1 MHAKKILL
9 FIFLPF
15 LSLFTCAE
23 EIIFSADSM
32 TGTAGSKSDT
42 TTLSGSAAV
51 QTPSMQINA
60 DLIELSGEDYRFITA
75 TGNVSGSISESQMDF
90 SCGKLKYDRSTKIAQ
105 LEDSVHLIDKP
116 NDVTADAQI
125 IEYNQENN
133 TAVMQIEITLK
144 QKNNVCTGTFAI
156 YKKGE
161 QLLELSGNP
170 QIVQGSDNFRAQE
183 IILNLQTQEIT
194 LDGRVKGS
202 ITDSK
207 PAAQNDSAAKEGSQT
222 EQPQQEN
229 TQNDEPPAKGE
240 TPSAAEPETQAKSE

>member
-1 MHAKKILL
+1 MNKKRPL
-9 FIFLPF
+9 IFLFSAF
-15 LSLFTCAE
+15 LSLFVYAE
-23 EIIFSADSM
+23 EITFSADSM

-51 QTPSMQINA
+51 QTQSMQINA
-60 DLIELSGEDYRFITA
+60 DLIELSGTDYRFITA
-75 TGNVSGSISESQMDF
+75 TGNVSGIISESQMDF
-90 SCGKLKYDRSTKIAQ
+90 SCGKLKYDRNTKIAQ

-133 TAVMQIEITLK
+133 TATMQIEITIK

-156 YKKGE
+156 YKKAD

-207 PAAQNDSAAKEGSQT
+207 PAQQQNNTPPQETAPEQEPPAQ
-222 EQPQQEN
+222 
-229 TQNDEPPAKGE
+229 DEPPESTEPA
-240 TPSAAEPETQAKSE
+240 TPEKSE

>member
-1 MHAKKILL
+1 MHNRKFLSFVFLSFASL
-9 FIFLPF
+9 FIY
-15 LSLFTCAE
+15 AE
-23 EIIFSADSM
+23 EITFSADSM

-42 TTLSGSAAV
+42 TTLSGSASV
-51 QTPSMQINA
+51 QTQSMQINA

-90 SCGKLKYDRSTKIAQ
+90 SCGKLKYDRNTKIAQ

-144 QKNNVCTGTFAI
+144 QKNNVCSGTFAI
-156 YKKGE
+156 YKKDE

-207 PAAQNDSAAKEGSQT
+207 PAAQNDSANQDETQTDQPPAEG
-222 EQPQQEN
+222 
-229 TQNDEPPAKGE
+229 TQNNEPPQEGE
-240 TPSAAEPETQAKSE
+240 NPPSAEPENKAKSE

>member
-1 MHAKKILL
+1 MNKKKT
-9 FIFLPF
+9 FIFLFSAF
-15 LSLFTCAE
+15 LSLFVYAE
-23 EIIFSADSM
+23 EITFSADSM

-51 QTPSMQINA
+51 QTQSMQINA
-60 DLIELSGEDYRFITA
+60 DLIELSGTDYRFITA
-75 TGNVSGSISESQMDF
+75 TGNVSGIISESQMDF
-90 SCGKLKYDRSTKIAQ
+90 SCGKLKYDRNTKIAQ

-133 TAVMQIEITLK
+133 TATMQIEITIK

-156 YKKGE
+156 YKKAD

-207 PAAQNDSAAKEGSQT
+207 PAQQQSDTPPQETAPEQEPPAQ
-222 EQPQQEN
+222 
-229 TQNDEPPAKGE
+229 DEPPE
-240 TPSAAEPETQAKSE
+240 STEPVTPEKSE

>member
-1 MHAKKILL
+1 MNKKKPL
-9 FIFLPF
+9 IFLFSAF
-15 LSLFTCAE
+15 LSLFVYAE
-23 EIIFSADSM
+23 EITFSADSM

-51 QTPSMQINA
+51 QTQSMQINA
-60 DLIELSGEDYRFITA
+60 DLIELSGTDYRFITA
-75 TGNVSGSISESQMDF
+75 TGNVSGIISESQMDF
-90 SCGKLKYDRSTKIAQ
+90 SCGKLKYDRNTKIAQ

-133 TAVMQIEITLK
+133 TATMQIEITIK

-156 YKKGE
+156 YKKAD

-207 PAAQNDSAAKEGSQT
+207 PAQQQNNTPPQETAPEQEPPAQ
-222 EQPQQEN
+222 
-229 TQNDEPPAKGE
+229 DEPPESTEPA
-240 TPSAAEPETQAKSE
+240 TPEKSE

>member
-1 MHAKKILL
+1 MRARNLL
-9 FIFLPF
+9 FFLFLPF
-15 LSLFTCAE
+15 ISLFVYAE
-23 EIIFSADSM
+23 EITFSADSM
-32 TGTAGSKSDT
+32 TGTAGSKNDT
-42 TTLSGSAAV
+42 TTLSGNASV
-51 QTPSMQINA
+51 QTQTMQINA
-60 DLIELSGEDYRFITA
+60 DSIELSGEDYRFITA
-75 TGNVSGSISESQMDF
+75 SGNVSGSISESQMDF
-90 SCGKLKYDRSTKIAQ
+90 SCGKLKYDRNTKIAQ

-144 QKNNVCTGTFAI
+144 QKNNVCSGTFAI
-156 YKKGE
+156 YKKEE

-207 PAAQNDSAAKEGSQT
+207 PAPQNDNSASQEDAPQELPPEQDLQINEPAGEEEIQPKT
-222 EQPQQEN
+222 E
-229 TQNDEPPAKGE
+229 
-240 TPSAAEPETQAKSE
+240 

>member
-1 MHAKKILL
+1 MRARNLL
-9 FIFLPF
+9 FFLF
-15 LSLFTCAE
+15 LSFISLFVYAE
-23 EIIFSADSM
+23 EITFSADSM
-32 TGTAGSKSDT
+32 TGTAGSKNDT
-42 TTLSGSAAV
+42 TTLSGNASV
-51 QTPSMQINA
+51 QTQTMQINA
-60 DLIELSGEDYRFITA
+60 DSIELSGEDYRFITA
-75 TGNVSGSISESQMDF
+75 SGNVSGSISESQMDF
-90 SCGKLKYDRSTKIAQ
+90 SCGKLKYDRNTKIAQ

-144 QKNNVCTGTFAI
+144 QKNNVCSGTFAI
-156 YKKGE
+156 YKKEE

-207 PAAQNDSAAKEGSQT
+207 PAPQNENSDTQKVAPQELPPEQDLQINESPDKEENQPKT
-222 EQPQQEN
+222 E
-229 TQNDEPPAKGE
+229 
-240 TPSAAEPETQAKSE
+240 

>member
-1 MHAKKILL
+1 MNKKKPL
-9 FIFLPF
+9 IFLFSAF
-15 LSLFTCAE
+15 LSLFVYAE
-23 EIIFSADSM
+23 EITFSADSM

-51 QTPSMQINA
+51 QTQSMQINA
-60 DLIELSGEDYRFITA
+60 DLIELSGTDYRFITA
-75 TGNVSGSISESQMDF
+75 TGNVSGIISESQMDF
-90 SCGKLKYDRSTKIAQ
+90 SCGKLKYDRNTKIAQ

-133 TAVMQIEITLK
+133 TATMQIEITIK

-156 YKKGE
+156 YKKAD

-207 PAAQNDSAAKEGSQT
+207 PAQQQNDTPPQETAP
-222 EQPQQEN
+222 EQ
-229 TQNDEPPAKGE
+229 EPPAQE
-240 TPSAAEPETQAKSE
+240 ESLESTEPATPEKSE

>member
-1 MHAKKILL
+1 MNKKKPL
-9 FIFLPF
+9 IFLFSVF
-15 LSLFTCAE
+15 LSLFVYAE
-23 EIIFSADSM
+23 EITFSADSM

-51 QTPSMQINA
+51 QTQSMQINA
-60 DLIELSGEDYRFITA
+60 DLIELSGTDYRFITA
-75 TGNVSGSISESQMDF
+75 TGNVSGIISESQMDF
-90 SCGKLKYDRSTKIAQ
+90 SCGKLKYDRNTKIAQ

-133 TAVMQIEITLK
+133 TATMQIEITIK

-156 YKKGE
+156 YKKAD

-207 PAAQNDSAAKEGSQT
+207 PAQQQNDTPPQETAP
-222 EQPQQEN
+222 EQ
-229 TQNDEPPAKGE
+229 EPPAQDE
-240 TPSAAEPETQAKSE
+240 SPESTEPATPEKSE

>member
-1 MHAKKILL
+1 MNKKKPL
-9 FIFLPF
+9 IFLFSAF
-15 LSLFTCAE
+15 LSLFVYAE
-23 EIIFSADSM
+23 EITFSADSM

-42 TTLSGSAAV
+42 TTLSDSAAV
-51 QTPSMQINA
+51 QTQSMQINA
-60 DLIELSGEDYRFITA
+60 DLIELSGTDYRFITA
-75 TGNVSGSISESQMDF
+75 TGNVSGIISESQMDF
-90 SCGKLKYDRSTKIAQ
+90 SCGKLKYDRNTKIAQ

-133 TAVMQIEITLK
+133 TATMQIEITIK

-156 YKKGE
+156 YKKAD

-207 PAAQNDSAAKEGSQT
+207 PAQQQSDTPPQETAPEQEPPAQ
-222 EQPQQEN
+222 
-229 TQNDEPPAKGE
+229 DEPPE
-240 TPSAAEPETQAKSE
+240 STEPAIPEKSE

>member
-1 MHAKKILL
+1 MNKKKPL
-9 FIFLPF
+9 IFLFSVF
-15 LSLFTCAE
+15 LSLFVYAE
-23 EIIFSADSM
+23 EITFSADSM

-51 QTPSMQINA
+51 QTQSMQINA
-60 DLIELSGEDYRFITA
+60 DLIELSGTDYRFITA
-75 TGNVSGSISESQMDF
+75 TGNVSGIISESQMDF
-90 SCGKLKYDRSTKIAQ
+90 SCGKLKYDRNTKIAQ

-133 TAVMQIEITLK
+133 TATMQIEITIK

-156 YKKGE
+156 YKKAD

-207 PAAQNDSAAKEGSQT
+207 PAQQQSDTPPQETAP
-222 EQPQQEN
+222 EQ
-229 TQNDEPPAKGE
+229 EPPAQDE
-240 TPSAAEPETQAKSE
+240 SPESTEPATPEKSE

>member
-1 MHAKKILL
+1 MNKKRPL
-9 FIFLPF
+9 IFLFSAF
-15 LSLFTCAE
+15 LSLFVYAE
-23 EIIFSADSM
+23 EITFSADSM

-51 QTPSMQINA
+51 QTQSMQINA
-60 DLIELSGEDYRFITA
+60 DLIELSGTDYRFITA
-75 TGNVSGSISESQMDF
+75 TGNVSGIISESQMDF
-90 SCGKLKYDRSTKIAQ
+90 SCGKLKYDRNTKIAQ

-116 NDVTADAQI
+116 NDVIADAQI

-133 TAVMQIEITLK
+133 TATMQIKITIK

-156 YKKGE
+156 YKKAD

-207 PAAQNDSAAKEGSQT
+207 PAQQQNDTPPQETAP
-222 EQPQQEN
+222 EQ
-229 TQNDEPPAKGE
+229 EPPAQE
-240 TPSAAEPETQAKSE
+240 ESPESTEPATPEKSE

>member
-1 MHAKKILL
+1 MNKKRPL
-9 FIFLPF
+9 IFLFSAF
-15 LSLFTCAE
+15 LSLFVYAE
-23 EIIFSADSM
+23 EITFSADSM

-51 QTPSMQINA
+51 QTQSMQINA
-60 DLIELSGEDYRFITA
+60 DLIELSGTDYRFITA
-75 TGNVSGSISESQMDF
+75 TGNVSGIISESQMDF
-90 SCGKLKYDRSTKIAQ
+90 SCGKLKYDRNTKIAQ

-116 NDVTADAQI
+116 NDVIADAQI

-133 TAVMQIEITLK
+133 TATMQIEITIK

-156 YKKGE
+156 YKKAD

-207 PAAQNDSAAKEGSQT
+207 PAQQQNATPPQETAP
-222 EQPQQEN
+222 EQ
-229 TQNDEPPAKGE
+229 EPPAQE
-240 TPSAAEPETQAKSE
+240 ESPESTEPATPEKSE

>member
-1 MHAKKILL
+1 MNKKKPL
-9 FIFLPF
+9 IFLFSVF
-15 LSLFTCAE
+15 LSLFVYAE
-23 EIIFSADSM
+23 EITFSADSM

-51 QTPSMQINA
+51 QTQSMQINA
-60 DLIELSGEDYRFITA
+60 DLIELSGTDYRFITA
-75 TGNVSGSISESQMDF
+75 TGNVSGIISESQMDF
-90 SCGKLKYDRSTKIAQ
+90 SCGKLKYDRNTKIAQ

-133 TAVMQIEITLK
+133 TATMQIEITIK

-156 YKKGE
+156 YKKAD

-207 PAAQNDSAAKEGSQT
+207 PAQQQNDTPPQETAP
-222 EQPQQEN
+222 EQ
-229 TQNDEPPAKGE
+229 EPPAQE
-240 TPSAAEPETQAKSE
+240 ESPESTEPTTPEKSE

>member
-1 MHAKKILL
+1 MNKKKPL
-9 FIFLPF
+9 IFLFSAF
-15 LSLFTCAE
+15 LSLFVYAE
-23 EIIFSADSM
+23 EITFSADSM

-51 QTPSMQINA
+51 QTQSMQINA
-60 DLIELSGEDYRFITA
+60 DLIELSGTDYRFITA
-75 TGNVSGSISESQMDF
+75 TGNVSGIISESQMDF
-90 SCGKLKYDRSTKIAQ
+90 SCGKLKYDRNTKIAQ

-133 TAVMQIEITLK
+133 TATMQIEITIK

-156 YKKGE
+156 YKKAD

-207 PAAQNDSAAKEGSQT
+207 PAQQQNNTPPQETAP
-222 EQPQQEN
+222 EQ
-229 TQNDEPPAKGE
+229 EPPAQE
-240 TPSAAEPETQAKSE
+240 ESLESTEPATPEKSE

>member
-1 MHAKKILL
+1 MNKKKPL
-9 FIFLPF
+9 IFLFSAF
-15 LSLFTCAE
+15 LSLFVYAE
-23 EIIFSADSM
+23 EITFSADSM

-51 QTPSMQINA
+51 QTQSMQINA
-60 DLIELSGEDYRFITA
+60 DLIELSGTDYRFITA
-75 TGNVSGSISESQMDF
+75 TGNVSGIISESQMDF
-90 SCGKLKYDRSTKIAQ
+90 SCGKLKYDRNTKIAQ

-133 TAVMQIEITLK
+133 TATMQIEITIK

-156 YKKGE
+156 YKKAD

-207 PAAQNDSAAKEGSQT
+207 PAQQQNDTPPQETAP
-222 EQPQQEN
+222 EQ
-229 TQNDEPPAKGE
+229 EPPAQE
-240 TPSAAEPETQAKSE
+240 ESSESTEPTTPEKSE

>member
-1 MHAKKILL
+1 MQTKKILL
-9 FIFLPF
+9 FLFVSF
-15 LSLFTCAE
+15 LSLFIYAE

-51 QTPSMQINA
+51 QTPSMQIKA

-75 TGNVSGSISESQMDF
+75 TGNVSGSITESLMDF
-90 SCGKLKYDRSTKIAQ
+90 SCGKLKYDRNTKIAQ
-105 LEDSVHLIDKP
+105 LEDSVHLIDSQ

-170 QIVQGSDNFRAQE
+170 KIVQGSDNFRAQE

-207 PAAQNDSAAKEGSQT
+207 PAAQNDSATQEDAKTDQPPAEGSQA
-222 EQPQQEN
+222 
-229 TQNDEPPAKGE
+229 DEPPVKEENPPAE
-240 TPSAAEPETQAKSE
+240 EPEPQTKSE

>member
-1 MHAKKILL
+1 MNKKKPL
-9 FIFLPF
+9 IFLFSTF
-15 LSLFTCAE
+15 LSLFVYAE
-23 EIIFSADSM
+23 EITFSADSM

-51 QTPSMQINA
+51 QTQSMQINA
-60 DLIELSGEDYRFITA
+60 DLIELSGTDYRFITA
-75 TGNVSGSISESQMDF
+75 TGNVSGIISESQMDF
-90 SCGKLKYDRSTKIAQ
+90 SCGKLKYDRNTKIAQ

-116 NDVTADAQI
+116 NDVIADAQI

-133 TAVMQIEITLK
+133 TATMQIEITIK

-156 YKKGE
+156 YKKAD

-207 PAAQNDSAAKEGSQT
+207 PAQQQNDTPPQETAP
-222 EQPQQEN
+222 EQ
-229 TQNDEPPAKGE
+229 EPPAQE
-240 TPSAAEPETQAKSE
+240 ESPESTEPVTPEKSE